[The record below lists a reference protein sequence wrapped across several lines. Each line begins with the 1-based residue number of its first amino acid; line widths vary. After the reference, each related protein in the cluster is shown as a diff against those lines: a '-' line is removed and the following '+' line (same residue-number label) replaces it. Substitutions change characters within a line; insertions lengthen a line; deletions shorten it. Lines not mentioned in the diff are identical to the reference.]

1 MTHHSA
7 MPLGVAPEHVVIAI
21 GIPAAALALVAVG
34 WLLGRRRSRPTRQRD
49 SLAVTVSSI
58 AAAGCTAYSGETSWA
73 FATDYLGM
81 NGVARAA
88 LFGVAE
94 LGLLAL
100 ALIARQQLLNE
111 GTPGLPGTLVWV
123 VTGVMVVPAYA
134 ESGLVGGSVRAVFGP
149 ILAAV
154 LWHFVMGIELRSRK
168 PGAASQSMLATLGR
182 EVRERLLSRLGISAR
197 DRNAAQITR
206 DRATSRAVELAAR
219 LAEYSPQQRQRWR
232 GRRLARQLSK
242 ALGRAAVGTDSRQR
256 DELLARLAARRHAL
270 TLVTTP
276 LPSPWTSDREDTNAV
291 APRPEDALALSVRAR
306 RSPVPAHSYGDR
318 GPETAGP
325 VHCGGDRATGT
336 EDSPPGTVDGV
347 HKSQSPGSEPAS
359 SRGPRSPAAG
369 TRATRSQERAQ
380 EALVPD
386 EGRVAGTDTAVTGKP
401 SETAE
406 VGAIRESG
414 PEHVGGKGPRS
425 AESGTE
431 PAQDRGPTTPDT
443 GTEPAQDRG
452 PTTPDTGTEPAQD
465 RGPTTPDTGTEPA
478 QDRGPRQ
485 VEMSIEDLVER
496 VRPHVPALLARD
508 RNAAVTRVQVR
519 EILRAQELPGVGNK
533 RMGRVLKQL
542 RDAAEESTAGSAAA

>member
-291 APRPEDALALSVRAR
+291 APRPEDALALSVRA
-306 RSPVPAHSYGDR
+306 PVPGPRTLLRGPGTGNGGPRPLRRGPSDGDR
-318 GPETAGP
+318 GLA
-325 VHCGGDRATGT
+325 
-336 EDSPPGTVDGV
+336 
-347 HKSQSPGSEPAS
+347 
-359 SRGPRSPAAG
+359 
-369 TRATRSQERAQ
+369 
-380 EALVPD
+380 
-386 EGRVAGTDTAVTGKP
+386 
-401 SETAE
+401 
-406 VGAIRESG
+406 
-414 PEHVGGKGPRS
+414 
-425 AESGTE
+425 
-431 PAQDRGPTTPDT
+431 
-443 GTEPAQDRG
+443 
-452 PTTPDTGTEPAQD
+452 
-465 RGPTTPDTGTEPA
+465 
-478 QDRGPRQ
+478 
-485 VEMSIEDLVER
+485 
-496 VRPHVPALLARD
+496 ARD
-508 RNAAVTRVQVR
+508 RGRRTQVPVPGFGTRQQPGTEKSR
-519 EILRAQELPGVGNK
+519 SGHPRHQEPGTSTGGPCPRRRTGRGDRHGGHRQALRNGRSRGNQGE
-533 RMGRVLKQL
+533 RTGAR
-542 RDAAEESTAGSAAA
+542 RR